1 VDILGNL
8 PPENV
13 FFEQSP
19 IDARELKDY
28 KELAKRLAKKRLHQ
42 LTSRDSTSLLRLAL
56 RFTPGLHKM
65 VRMPSIFEELI
76 LEGRALFKEKISK
89 DDPKAITFYQT
100 SEYIYSQTILDNIL
114 FGKTKTVNPQGEES
128 INQSIIQV
136 LIEEDLLETIVEIG
150 MEFQVGSKGDRLSG
164 GQRQKLAIARVFLKA
179 PEVLIMDEATSAL
192 DNNSQS
198 RIQGLLDSRWKGKST
213 LIAVVHRLDIIKG
226 YDKIAV
232 MKAGRIGEIGTYEE
246 LMNRKG
252 MLYELI
258 YGKKAAV

>member
-1 VDILGNL
+1 
-8 PPENV
+8 
-13 FFEQSP
+13 
-19 IDARELKDY
+19 
-28 KELAKRLAKKRLHQ
+28 
-42 LTSRDSTSLLRLAL
+42 
-56 RFTPGLHKM
+56 
-65 VRMPSIFEELI
+65 LI
-76 LEGRALFKEKISK
+76 LEGRALFKEMISQ

-100 SEYIYSQTILDNIL
+100 AEYIYSQTILDNIL
-114 FGKTKTVNPQGEES
+114 FGKTKTVNPQTEEK

-150 MEFQVGSKGDRLSG
+150 MEFEVGSKGDRLSG
-164 GQRQKLAIARVFLKA
+164 GQRQKLAIARIFLKA
-179 PEVLIMDEATSAL
+179 PGVLIMDEATSAL

-246 LMNRKG
+246 LINKKG
-252 MLYELI
+252 MLHELI
-258 YGKKAAV
+258 YGKKAAA